1 MHIMVD
7 IETMG
12 NGPEAPILSIG
23 AVAFDATGIHK
34 EFYSSCTLLSAVD
47 SGAVIDASTVMWWL
61 RQDAAARAA
70 LEDGEDA
77 GVELELA
84 LRNFINFVNAED
96 VQGVWGNGATFDN
109 VIIHQ
114 SCKRLNLA
122 SWPFW
127 LDMCYRTVK
136 QAYQHIKME
145 RVGTHHNA
153 LDDAKSQA
161 LHLIEINCAAGGVF
175 LEVKQ

>member
-12 NGPEAPILSIG
+12 TGPDAPILSIG
-23 AVAFDATGIHK
+23 AVAFDSAGIVE
-34 EFYSSCTLLSAVD
+34 EFYKTCNFQSAVD
-47 SGAVIDASTVMWWL
+47 SGAVIDPSTVMWWL
-61 RQDAAARAA
+61 RQDATARGA
-70 LEDGEDA
+70 LSDCQDSA
-77 GVELELA
+77 ISLTMA
-84 LRNFINFVNAED
+84 LQSFVTFVGPSLLLN
-96 VQGVWGNGATFDN
+96 GVWGNGATFDN

-114 SCKRLNLA
+114 SCKRLGLE

-127 LDMCYRTVK
+127 LDKCYRTVK
-136 QAYQHIKME
+136 GAYPAVKIE

-161 LHLIEINCAAGGVF
+161 LHLIEINRTAGGVY
-175 LEVKQ
+175 L

>member
-23 AVAFDATGIHK
+23 AVAFDAMGIHK
-34 EFYSSCTLLSAVD
+34 EFYTPCTLESAVD
-47 SGAVIDASTVMWWL
+47 SGAVMDASTVMWWL

-77 GVELELA
+77 GVGLELA
-84 LRNFINFVNAED
+84 LRNFTGFLITEGAPL
-96 VQGVWGNGATFDN
+96 QGVWGNGATFDN
-109 VIIHQ
+109 VIIHR
-114 SCKRLNLA
+114 SCKRLSLA

-127 LDMCYRTVK
+127 LDRCYRTVK
-136 QAYQHIKME
+136 QAYQSVKME

-161 LHLIEINCAAGGVF
+161 LHLIEINRAAGGVF
-175 LEVKQ
+175 L